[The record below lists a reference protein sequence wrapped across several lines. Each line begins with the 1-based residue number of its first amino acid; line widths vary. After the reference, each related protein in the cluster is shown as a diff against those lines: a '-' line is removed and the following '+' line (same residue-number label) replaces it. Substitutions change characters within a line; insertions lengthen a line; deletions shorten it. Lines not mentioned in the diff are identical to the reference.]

1 MLLND
6 PTAGIVDAKF
16 SVGVYL
22 SVSTVAPLTAWLHRE
37 MLVLLCNHAYQ
48 DPHAPIDKQQR
59 METNRSDPENIDILA
74 HLTNGLLNQRLAA
87 ENYNAAERVW
97 TTDRL
102 LTHIERSGLSWR
114 YIEDQFREI
123 AALVLIAVR
132 QTMLE
137 AVTKSGSEAKGTRL
151 FSHWRLDF
159 LLDEDGRAWLLEVEI
174 VPSTGTIGGVDEVLK
189 SAVLRDVLA
198 LAGAGSPSTSSIAYR
213 DHFPWLRGSGC
224 WIDGESRGQPPNR
237 VCAKGDP
244 DESLYGQD
252 AEIASAQ
259 AAERILAHAGDP
271 LRYDATALEVIG
283 KYEASRLRAGGYRPL
298 FPLPRN
304 FEYFDGQDGG
314 SMAEPGLLALWNK
327 VGAIAADVVLDR
339 WECVRA
345 EFMRSAHDDND
356 IFEERASES
365 VTAQPWQGG
374 LDLPSMRRACQ
385 ACVSQESFSYCAT
398 LDRFDADGHVRIKG
412 RCQRDIAEC
421 LHAPPGLVDG
431 VLLANR
437 DACAL
442 DNNFHLE
449 AHLLD
454 ASRAGT
460 LYEHAGG
467 FQMWCGRQL
476 RRAMRA
482 GFDDKKLLLRIC
494 DSGEPRAAAATPV
507 PISVPVIDGCDS
519 TLDVTKVIQ
528 EAFFRNTPLI
538 VRRIACASNDANA
551 GHWMPAN
558 LAASDVAAATIVA
571 MAYDQEDDAAQPI
584 YSAALTFREFLSLT
598 TGEPHLISAKEQ
610 LPYGMNT
617 SLYLLLTDRHKI
629 DGIVEGGLANP
640 NSATMRDESAVA
652 KLHAKAVALMDTA
665 LTVVAQKWAF
675 ETAWTSLRFGSHY
688 KYPTHV
694 DCFEN
699 VILQLEGAKNVTY
712 FTPETIHD
720 LRPDVRTKHW
730 PRGDASALQR
740 ATQTAMTVEI
750 QPGDL
755 AYVPLMWPHNVAASG
770 WSVTSNRYFWLRDH
784 SVWEGYLD
792 DKKRNGWLSY
802 EIMEGERVC

>member
-22 SVSTVAPLTAWLHRE
+22 SLSTVAPLTAWLHRE

-48 DPHAPIDKQQR
+48 DPHAPIDTLQR
-59 METNRSDPENIDILA
+59 RETNRSDPVSIDVLA

-87 ENYNAAERVW
+87 DDYNAAERVW

-102 LTHIERSGLSWR
+102 LAHIERRGLSWR

-132 QTMLE
+132 QTMLD
-137 AVTKSGSEAKGTRL
+137 AVAKAGSEAKGTRL

-198 LAGAGSPSTSSIAYR
+198 LAGAGAPSKSSLAYR

-224 WIDGESRGQPPNR
+224 WIDRESHGQPPNR
-237 VCAKGDP
+237 VCAMADP
-244 DESLYGQD
+244 EESLYGEG
-252 AEIASAQ
+252 AEMASAQ
-259 AAERILAHAGDP
+259 AAERILARAGDP
-271 LRYDATALEVIG
+271 LRFDTTALEIIG
-283 KYEASRLRAGGYRPL
+283 KYEASRSRAGGYRPL
-298 FPLPRN
+298 FPLPRD
-304 FEYFDGQDGG
+304 FEYFDGQGGG
-314 SMAEPGLLALWNK
+314 SMTEPGLLALWNK

-339 WECVRA
+339 WERVRA
-345 EFMRSAHDDND
+345 EYAALGDSDSID
-356 IFEERASES
+356 ERTSEP
-365 VTAQPWQGG
+365 VTAQSWQGE
-374 LDLPSMRRACQ
+374 LELPAMMRACQ
-385 ACVSQESFSYCAT
+385 ACVSHVGSAYCAT
-398 LDRFDADGHVRIKG
+398 LDRFDADGRVRIKG
-412 RCQRDIAEC
+412 RCQRDIDEC

-431 VLLANR
+431 VLLSNGE
-437 DACAL
+437 ACAL
-442 DNNFHLE
+442 DNNFNLE

-454 ASRAGT
+454 VSRAGI
-460 LYEHAGG
+460 LHEHAVG
-467 FQMWCGRQL
+467 FHMWCGRQL
-476 RRAMRA
+476 RRAMRV

-494 DSGEPRAAAATPV
+494 DSGEPRAAAATPI

-519 TLDVTKVIQ
+519 TLDLSKQIQ
-528 EAFFRNTPLI
+528 EAFFRNRPLI
-538 VRRIACASNDANA
+538 VRRVTCAKSSDAET
-551 GHWMPAN
+551 GQWTPTS
-558 LAASDVAAATIVA
+558 LASSDVAGATIVA

-584 YSAALTFREFLSLT
+584 YSAALPFREFLSLA
-598 TGEPHLISAKEQ
+598 TGEPHLRSAKEQ
-610 LPYGMNT
+610 LPHGMNT

-629 DGIVEGGLANP
+629 EGIAEGGLANP
-640 NSATMRDESAVA
+640 NAASMHDEAAVA
-652 KLHAKAVALMDTA
+652 KLHARAVARMDAA
-665 LTVVAQKWAF
+665 LASVAQKWAF
-675 ETAWTSLRFGSHY
+675 EAAWTSLRFGSHY
-688 KYPTHV
+688 KYPTHI

-712 FTPETIHD
+712 FVPEAVHD

-740 ATQTAMTVEI
+740 ATQTAVTVEVH
-750 QPGDL
+750 PGDI

-770 WSVTSNRYFWLRDH
+770 WSVTSNRYFWFRDQ
-784 SVWEGYLD
+784 SVWEQYLG
-792 DKKRNGWLSY
+792 DKKRNSWLSY
-802 EIMEGERVC
+802 EVSEGERVC